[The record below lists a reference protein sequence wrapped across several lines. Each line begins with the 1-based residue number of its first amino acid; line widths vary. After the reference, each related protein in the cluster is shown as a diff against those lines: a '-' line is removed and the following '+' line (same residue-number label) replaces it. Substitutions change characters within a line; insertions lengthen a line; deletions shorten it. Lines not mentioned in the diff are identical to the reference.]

1 MSSTGVHMFDHATHT
16 ARMWLAEVARRL
28 GTKDQH
34 AAYRALRAWLHTLR
48 DRLPADAA
56 ADFAAQLPELFRG
69 VYYDGWKPSRAPVK
83 FGPDEYRQRFA
94 REAQI
99 RVEDVDAAA
108 CRVTAALRTRLS
120 PGQVDQALA
129 LVAHP
134 LRRVMQGLGP
144 EAEQIQVQ
152 LAPPDR
158 PVTTETGSGQER
170 LALLEQQ
177 VAVLSEAVRVLVLG
191 LEDLPTREPDP
202 RRASDA
208 ASRAHELLMAPS

>member
-1 MSSTGVHMFDHATHT
+1 MSSTGADMFDHATRT
-16 ARMWLAEVARRL
+16 AHVWLAEVARHL
-28 GTKDQH
+28 DTDDHH
-34 AAYRALRAWLHTLR
+34 AAYRALRAWLHALR

-69 VYYDGWKPSRAPVK
+69 VYYEGWKPGRAPVK

-99 RVEDVDAAA
+99 RAEDIDVAA
-108 CRVTAALRTRLS
+108 RGVTAALRAKLA

-144 EAEQIQVQ
+144 EADQTDGRS
-152 LAPPDR
+152 APPDR
-158 PVTTETGSGQER
+158 PASVT
-170 LALLEQQ
+170 
-177 VAVLSEAVRVLVLG
+177 
-191 LEDLPTREPDP
+191 
-202 RRASDA
+202 
-208 ASRAHELLMAPS
+208 SRGRSR